1 MEKTELFEE
10 VKSLVRYCSDDW
22 TTDNM
27 KKARINDFVEK
38 AGTSKLAKIPK
49 DVAEQIERV
58 KKTHGN
64 YTSVGLFDEN
74 YDKKPE
80 YAKWIHDNIHDFMK
94 ACVIGYVIEEEPMFY
109 LKNKLT
115 GDYLS
120 VVKETG
126 EFFHTS
132 KPIAED
138 EPEYGRS
145 VYNEVDADAIN
156 EGSYEKVEVGDE

>member
-1 MEKTELFEE
+1 MEHEDLVVE
-10 VKSLVRYCSDDW
+10 VRKLVDYCNDDW
-22 TTDNM
+22 TTDRM
-27 KKARINDFVEK
+27 ESKRINEFIDKINGFE
-38 AGTSKLAKIPK
+38 LPRIPK

-64 YTSVGLFDEN
+64 YTSVGLFDAN

-94 ACVIGYVIEEEPMFY
+94 ACVIGYALEEEPRFY

-120 VVKETG
+120 VAKETG

-132 KPIAED
+132 KPINED

-145 VYNEVDADAIN
+145 VYDEVDADAIN
-156 EGSYEKVEVGDE
+156 EGSYEKVEV